1 MTRTVWTASRADL
14 IQALERVTRERN
26 AWRARAGGLAE
37 QTRVAE
43 ATTIRRDRELAALDE
58 REQAALAALD
68 EREQAALSGARAGH
82 GLPEDPDAQQ
92 HRADLLAALRGPADV
107 TKAS

>member
-26 AWRARAGGLAE
+26 AWRARAGELTE
-37 QTRVAE
+37 QTRIAE

-58 REQAALAALD
+58 REQAALA
-68 EREQAALSGARAGH
+68 GARAGH